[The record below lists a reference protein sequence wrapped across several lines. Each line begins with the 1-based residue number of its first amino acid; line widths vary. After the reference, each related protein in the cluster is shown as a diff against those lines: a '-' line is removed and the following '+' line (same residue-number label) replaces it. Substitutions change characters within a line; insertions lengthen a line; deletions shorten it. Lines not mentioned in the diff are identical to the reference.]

1 MPESAQAVANLDQ
14 SPENSSPRQASGGV
28 DTVILRRPFCP
39 DGVIFG
45 RSILERL
52 LLACRRSGIKRLLLE
67 TGDHR
72 IEEEARFLSHREGM
86 DLTFIRSIAE
96 CSSLLHE
103 ETPVVLIQ
111 GNVVMTTAQFDKLIK
126 CVASNSG
133 GVAAL
138 EGADGAVIEAG
149 PLNRLLASEE
159 PKTSLGLSKE
169 YPLAVTDPR
178 EGCRQAELKLARGL
192 RLDTAQKDA
201 PMARWVDRRISWRI
215 SYRLAGTSV
224 TPNQVTIVSTAFGL
238 VSAIL
243 FSFLGYWYGL
253 AAALLFLVATTVDGV
268 DGELARLK
276 MVESRRGAQLDTLT
290 DNLVHIALFAGIV
303 IGSARAGSGATYLV
317 LLALLLGGF
326 FLCTLA
332 GRRARSI
339 SRDQDWIA
347 KIERLTGRDFAY
359 ILVLLAIFNCIYLF
373 AWGAAVGT
381 YVFAGVMWHL
391 GSKQL
396 KETSDTQSA
405 PSHGVDDRASV
416 GNLGL
421 IAELEQFWQNLKA
434 TSWFRRSYGSIGK
447 AVPLL
452 LGAVFVAV
460 MVCRV
465 GPAQVWQTL
474 AKVGWRIGI
483 IVAMELLVHLTS
495 ARAWWR
501 LYPSTTRRNVFRRL
515 SLTYF
520 AGTALNDI
528 TPGVPV
534 GGDPFKAFALKEHVS
549 MAVTTATLLSAK
561 LAQALARMLFAI
573 AGMVLA
579 AHSLK
584 IHLLPL
590 RGLIIGFG
598 LVGLGLAV
606 FAFLQ
611 IRGFAGSARKL
622 LRYSWFPRSWS
633 ERIGEALDH
642 VDLHLSDLYKG
653 RPFDFV
659 ASIGLVFVGLLIG
672 VLQIWLLM
680 RWIDIPCGWTSSLAI
695 EALSVALAFALF
707 AIPSSFGVQEGGKLL
722 VFASLGL
729 PLSAG
734 LTVGLVFRIAALANL
749 VVGFIAMAWLKTTL
763 KKDDPYLAPSSA
775 ESIAAKNLAA
785 DSGE

>member
-1 MPESAQAVANLDQ
+1 MPEPAQAVTNLIPPESSYPDQ
-14 SPENSSPRQASGGV
+14 SSPGV
-28 DTVILRRPFCP
+28 ETAILRRPFCP
-39 DGVIFG
+39 EGVVFG
-45 RSILERL
+45 RSILERIV
-52 LLACRRSGIKRLLLE
+52 LACRRSGVQRLLVE
-67 TGDHR
+67 SGDR
-72 IEEEARFLSHREGM
+72 QIEDEARLLSHREG
-86 DLTFIRSIAE
+86 LELRFFRSIEE
-96 CSSLLHE
+96 CSSPLHE
-103 ETPVVLIQ
+103 DTPVAIIQ
-111 GNVVMTTAQFDKLIK
+111 GNLVMTTTQFDKLIK
-126 CVASNSG
+126 CVASNPG
-133 GVAAL
+133 EVVAL
-138 EGADGAVIEAG
+138 EGADGALIEAG
-149 PLNRLLASEE
+149 PLSRLMASEE
-159 PKTSLGLSKE
+159 PKTRLRLSKD
-169 YPLAVTDPR
+169 YPLAVTNPR
-178 EGCRQAELKLARGL
+178 EGCREAELKLARGL
-192 RLDTAQKDA
+192 RLETAEKDA
-201 PMARWVDRRISWRI
+201 PMARWVDRRISSRI
-215 SYRLAGTSV
+215 SYRLTRTSV
-224 TPNQVTIVSTAFGL
+224 TPNQVTLVSTAFGL
-238 VSAIL
+238 LSALL
-243 FSFLGYWYGL
+243 FALPSYWYGL
-253 AAALLFLVATTVDGV
+253 SAALLFLVATTVDGV

-276 MVESRRGAQLDTLT
+276 MVESRTGAQLDTLT

-303 IGSARAGSGATYLV
+303 IGSARAGSGATYLI

-332 GRRARSI
+332 GRRARSV

-359 ILVLLAIFNCIYLF
+359 ILVLLAVFNCIYLF

-396 KETSDTQSA
+396 KAASA
-405 PSHGVDDRASV
+405 VQNAPRRQVDDTASI

-421 IAELEQFWQNLKA
+421 IAELEQFWKNLKA
-434 TSWFRRSYGSIGK
+434 TSWFQRSSGSIGK
-447 AVPLL
+447 AAPLL
-452 LGAVFVAV
+452 IGAVFVAV

-501 LYPSTTRRNVFRRL
+501 LYPSATRRNVFRRL

-534 GGDPFKAFALKEHVS
+534 GGDPFKAFALREHVS

-598 LVGLGLAV
+598 LVGLGLAI

-622 LRYSWFPRSWS
+622 FRYSWFPRTWS
-633 ERIGEALDH
+633 ERIGEALNH

-680 RWIDIPCGWTSSLAI
+680 RWIDIPCGWTGSVAV

-734 LTVGLVFRIAALANL
+734 LTVGLVFRIAALVNL
-749 VVGFIAMAWLKTTL
+749 AAGFIAMAWLKTTL
-763 KKDDPYLAPSSA
+763 KKDEPYLAPSSA
-775 ESIAAKNLAA
+775 ESIAANNLAA